1 MTSKHNLKN
10 CFATETD
17 SDIENKLLFITGEG
31 GGDNLGVWDLQI
43 HTTVYKIDKQQG
55 FTVQHRE
62 LYSISC
68 NNIMEKNLKSCT
80 YMYIY
85 ETEPPYCMPETD
97 KYCKSSILQ
106 SLKLYIFK
114 KILF

>member
-1 MTSKHNLKN
+1 MTKDFKALLRKLFCYRNRLIDK
-10 CFATETD
+10 
-17 SDIENKLLFITGEG
+17 ENQLPFITREG
-31 GGDNLGVWDLQI
+31 DGDKLGVWDLQI
-43 HTTVYKIDKQQG
+43 HTTVYKIDKQQR

-85 ETEPPYCMPETD
+85 KAEPLSCMPEN
-97 KYCKSSILQ
+97 
-106 SLKLYIFK
+106 
-114 KILF
+114 